1 MTIGEGKQFEK
12 LVVHLPIAGQRSPA
26 GLELVAIS
34 RAIAVKDFAIGN
46 ATSTLNR
53 ADLIKIGNTPKY
65 QATKAFSI
73 DLQNRAK
80 ATQQQTID
88 RIIDL
93 DTNIESKTYQGG
105 KQFLLQWYNAHH
117 SHGQDN

>member
-53 ADLIKIGNTPKY
+53 ADLIKIGNTKKY
-65 QATKAFSI
+65 QDILRNTK
-73 DLQNRAK
+73 
-80 ATQQQTID
+80 T
-88 RIIDL
+88 
-93 DTNIESKTYQGG
+93 
-105 KQFLLQWYNAHH
+105 
-117 SHGQDN
+117 